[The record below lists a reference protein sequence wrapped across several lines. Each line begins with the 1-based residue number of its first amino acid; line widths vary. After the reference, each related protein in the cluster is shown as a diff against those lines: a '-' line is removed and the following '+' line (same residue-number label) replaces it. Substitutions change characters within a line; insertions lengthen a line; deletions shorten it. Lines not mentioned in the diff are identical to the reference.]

1 MTGRDDFDR
10 TLADWFAADA
20 TAPAPTGA
28 LDLALDATRRRSPQ
42 PAWLAGLGSHWVGE
56 ASESGRILRRRSL
69 QGLRLRWSTA
79 IILLLVIAALVGG
92 TILVGARLLQPSPLP
107 LGHLGHLAYALDGDI
122 YVADW
127 DGRNPVRIA
136 DGLPGGKSGCG
147 PAGYRSA
154 ILSPDGRYLAYRS
167 GKDQVSCPSIGAV
180 RISDPNGHVV
190 ASFPG
195 DGDAL
200 SWSPDATRVATWAD
214 WERTIGI
221 YSLDGTRQALLTLP
235 PGFGT
240 GRDED
245 PVWSPDGASL
255 LISLRP
261 DGGAGP
267 RQTWELPVDGRTPW
281 IVPADDPRSHWYAR
295 YSADGARVAYL
306 DHDSLVVAGGDV
318 SQPEVLISGGVIVG
332 GSFQFPVWSPT
343 GDRIA
348 FSAGV
353 EVTTPSGPM
362 TDLRV
367 ITVATMEVTTLAAG
381 GGAYTLAPIKFSP
394 AGDRILYSR
403 TDVNGEES
411 LWSVNTD
418 GSGAQL
424 LVAGTD
430 AGDWQWLPAD
440 R

>member
-1 MTGRDDFDR
+1 MTGHSDFDR
-10 TLADWFAADA
+10 TLAGWFEAEALPP
-20 TAPAPTGA
+20 APASVV
-28 LDLALDATRRRSPQ
+28 DRALDATRRRGPR

-56 ASESGRILRRRSL
+56 ERDGGSILSGRSL
-69 QGLRLRWSTA
+69 PGLGLRWSTA
-79 IILLLVIAALVGG
+79 IILLLVMAALVAGA
-92 TILVGARLLQPSPLP
+92 ILVGARLPEPSPLS
-107 LGHLGHLAYALDGDI
+107 LGRLGHLAYALDGDI

-127 DGRNPVRIA
+127 DGSNSVRIA

-147 PAGYRSA
+147 PAGYRST
-154 ILSPDGRYLAYRS
+154 IWSPDGRYLAYRS

-221 YSLDGTRQALLTLP
+221 YGLDGTRQALLTLP

-261 DGGAGP
+261 DGGASP

-332 GSFQFPVWSPT
+332 GSFQFPVWSAT

-353 EVTTPSGPM
+353 EATTPFGPM
-362 TDLRV
+362 TDLRL
-367 ITVATMEVTTLAAG
+367 INVATREVTTLAAG
-381 GGAYTLAPIKFSP
+381 GGNYTLAPIKFSP
-394 AGDRILYSR
+394 AGDRILYST
-403 TDVNGEES
+403 TDVNGQAA
-411 LWSVNTD
+411 LWSVNAD
-418 GSGAQL
+418 GAEAQL
-424 LVAGTD
+424 LVRGTD
-430 AGDWQWLPAD
+430 WGDWQWLPAD